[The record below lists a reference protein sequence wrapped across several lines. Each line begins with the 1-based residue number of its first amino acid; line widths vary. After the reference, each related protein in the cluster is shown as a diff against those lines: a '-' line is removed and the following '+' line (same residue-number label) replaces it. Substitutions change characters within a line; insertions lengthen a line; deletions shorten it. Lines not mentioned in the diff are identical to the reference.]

1 VLCEEIGHAMS
12 QCEHKFEADPL
23 DGQVKCALCSDLDD
37 EMELVNIAEEL
48 AGEKDDF
55 YATQESFE

>member
-1 VLCEEIGHAMS
+1 MS